1 MTTPETQ
8 APLKAVEVTQADR
21 DAAAAHHKAT
31 MTPGVGS
38 VLAEAFARHRLN
50 TRATAAEDDV
60 ERVAWM
66 AALAALKW
74 DRNPSLVAAA
84 EAVRADGFN
93 NRAGHLSSYM
103 CGRLF
108 DAYDA
113 ARAAIAALSQP
124 APKEAVGERGWL
136 IETDFGPHIHYIG
149 LHDPHDYWRE
159 QTEKGGRTNGRAALV
174 GLIRFCR
181 DASDAI
187 RFARPQDAQQ
197 LVDAL
202 GRLLTEPRICEHE
215 WPVSTEPAPT
225 IQPSAEGLAGEQVHG
240 VTREPTYGEW
250 CRNPALC
257 AGKGYCP
264 RDPSCGD

>member
-1 MTTPETQ
+1 MADTQ
-8 APLKAVEVTQADR
+8 AQALKAGRRPSESEHYKLDGSIYDGMEASIYTGTAR
-21 DAAAAHHKAT
+21 DGATVAHCPSYA
-31 MTPGVGS
+31 S
-38 VLAEAFARHRLN
+38 ALELLN
-50 TRATAAEDDV
+50 DANRGRPPASEDDV
-60 ERVAWM
+60 ERLTRVLTQACREYPAQAKVVFGW
-66 AALAALKW
+66 AQ
-74 DRNPSLVAAA
+74 A
-84 EAVRADGFN
+84 EY
-93 NRAGHLSSYM
+93 L
-103 CGRLF
+103 
-108 DAYDA
+108 

-124 APKEAVGERGWL
+124 APKEAVADRGWL
-136 IETDFGPHIHYIG
+136 IEENFGPVIHYIG
-149 LHDPHDYWRE
+149 LQDPHDHWRKLSE
-159 QTEKGGRTNGRAALV
+159 DGRNTNGRSALV
-174 GLIRFCR
+174 GIIRFCK
-181 DASDAI
+181 DANDAI
-187 RFARPQDAQQ
+187 RFARAQDAQQ